1 MLQLSTAWRMPDRIP
16 FFRRSPMKRFLLCC
30 LFFSTLCLSGCA
42 SIVSSGSRNVTITT
56 EPDQATVEIVNQR
69 DNTSILKANTPHTMN
84 IDASAGFFQP
94 AEFKIKLSK
103 DGYLPMEKQLKANI
117 NGWYFGNIVFGGLVG
132 ILIVD
137 PATGAMW
144 KFYDDKVS
152 VKLYKDSP
160 EGKVSMA
167 REVYNGLEPLETQ
180 NYEQVIAD
188 TSRGIALYPEFLL
201 GYINRS
207 KAYEVLGDRKK
218 ADEDMHR
225 VMGMQLAT
233 TGELQMRGAFLAG
246 RGRNDKAMDDFTS
259 ALALDPDQGVSLFSR
274 GKLYVLNKDLEKARQ
289 DITAACRKGYSKAC
303 NYQF

>member
-1 MLQLSTAWRMPDRIP
+1 
-16 FFRRSPMKRFLLCC
+16 MKRILVCC
-30 LFFSTLCLSGCA
+30 LTLSVLYLNGCA
-42 SIVSSGSRNVTITT
+42 SIVSSSSRNVTIAT
-56 EPDQATVEIVNQR
+56 EPDQAQVEIVNAK
-69 DNTSILKANTPHTMN
+69 DNNTSILKANTPHTMN
-84 IDASAGFFQP
+84 MDASAGFFQP

-152 VKLYKDSP
+152 VKLYKDSV

-167 REVYNGLEPLETQ
+167 REVYNGLEPLEAQ

-188 TSRGIALYPEFLL
+188 TSKGIALYPDFLE
-201 GYINRS
+201 GYIRRCT
-207 KAYEVLGDRKK
+207 AYEATGDKQK
-218 ADEDMHR
+218 AEQDLQR
-225 VMGMQLAT
+225 VT
-233 TGELQMRGAFLAG
+233 ELQPVDAKTYQVRGDFFAG
-246 RGRNDKAMDDFTS
+246 RKQTDRAMKDFNKALE
-259 ALALDPDQGVSLFSR
+259 LAPEQTESLFSR
-274 GKLYVLNKDLEKARQ
+274 GQLYVMTNNMDKAKH
-289 DITAACRKGYSKAC
+289 DITAACQKGYSKAC